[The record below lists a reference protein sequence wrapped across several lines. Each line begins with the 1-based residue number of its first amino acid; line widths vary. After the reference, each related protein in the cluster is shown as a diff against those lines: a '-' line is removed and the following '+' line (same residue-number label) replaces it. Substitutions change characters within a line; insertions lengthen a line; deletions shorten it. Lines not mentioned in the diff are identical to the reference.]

1 MRYIKLFT
9 IYFMSIAYTY
19 VGVRHFVD
27 PDFFLAIMPNYLSMH
42 LFFVYLTGLIEVVFG
57 LLLAFRKT
65 RKFASYG
72 LIILL
77 LMVFPAN
84 IHLVESELSQ
94 SILEVSKVQTI
105 IRLPFQGLFPYASV
119 YVYMFQF
126 FIDFQIC

>member
-19 VGVRHFVD
+19 VGVRHFID

-42 LFFVYLTGLIEVVFG
+42 LFFVYLTGLMEVVFV

-72 LIILL
+72 LIVLL
-77 LMVFPAN
+77 LIVFPAN

-94 SILEVSKVQTI
+94 SILEVSKEQTI
-105 IRLPFQGLFPYASV
+105 IRLPFQGLFLILAYWHSKNN
-119 YVYMFQF
+119 
-126 FIDFQIC
+126 

>member
-1 MRYIKLFT
+1 MKYIKLIT

-19 VGVRHFVD
+19 VGVRHFID

-42 LFFVYLTGLIEVVFG
+42 LFFVYLTGLMEVVFG

-72 LIILL
+72 LIVLL
-77 LMVFPAN
+77 LIVFPAN

-94 SILEVSKVQTI
+94 SILEVSKEQTI
-105 IRLPFQGLFPYASV
+105 IRLPFQGLLLILAYWHSKNN
-119 YVYMFQF
+119 
-126 FIDFQIC
+126 

>member
-1 MRYIKLFT
+1 MAYIKLLT

-19 VGVRHFVD
+19 VGVRHFID

-42 LFFVYLTGLIEVVFG
+42 LFIVYLTGLMEVAFG
-57 LLLAFRKT
+57 FLLAFRRT

-77 LMVFPAN
+77 LIVFPAN

-94 SILEVSKVQTI
+94 SILEVSKEQTI
-105 IRLPFQGLFPYASV
+105 IRLPFQGLLLLLAYWHSKNN
-119 YVYMFQF
+119 
-126 FIDFQIC
+126 

>member
-1 MRYIKLFT
+1 MKYIKLIT

-19 VGVRHFVD
+19 VGVRHFID

-42 LFFVYLTGLIEVVFG
+42 LFFVYLTGLMEVVFG

-77 LMVFPAN
+77 LIVFPAN

-94 SILEVSKVQTI
+94 SILEVSKQQTI
-105 IRLPFQGLFPYASV
+105 TRLPFQGLFIILAYWHSKNN
-119 YVYMFQF
+119 
-126 FIDFQIC
+126 

>member
-1 MRYIKLFT
+1 MKYIKLIT

-19 VGVRHFVD
+19 VGVRHFID

-42 LFFVYLTGLIEVVFG
+42 LFFVYLTGLMEVVFG
-57 LLLAFRKT
+57 TLLAFRKT

-77 LMVFPAN
+77 LIVFPAN

-94 SILEVSKVQTI
+94 SILEVSKEQTI
-105 IRLPFQGLFPYASV
+105 IRLPFQGLFLILAYWHSKNN
-119 YVYMFQF
+119 
-126 FIDFQIC
+126 

>member
-1 MRYIKLFT
+1 MKYIKLIT

-19 VGVRHFVD
+19 VGVRHFID

-42 LFFVYLTGLIEVVFG
+42 LFFVYLTGLMEVVFG

-77 LMVFPAN
+77 LIVFPAN

-94 SILEVSKVQTI
+94 SILEVSREQSI
-105 IRLPFQGLFPYASV
+105 IRLPFQGLFLILAYWHSK
-119 YVYMFQF
+119 
-126 FIDFQIC
+126 IN

>member
-1 MRYIKLFT
+1 MKYIKLIT

-19 VGVRHFVD
+19 VGVRHFID

-42 LFFVYLTGLIEVVFG
+42 LFFVYLTGLMEVVFG

-65 RKFASYG
+65 RKLASYG

-77 LMVFPAN
+77 LIVFPAN

-94 SILEVSKVQTI
+94 SILEVSKEQTI
-105 IRLPFQGLFPYASV
+105 IRLPFQGLFLILAYWHSKNN
-119 YVYMFQF
+119 
-126 FIDFQIC
+126 

>member
-1 MRYIKLFT
+1 MKYIKLIT

-19 VGVRHFVD
+19 VGVRHFID

-42 LFFVYLTGLIEVVFG
+42 LFFVYLTGLMEVVFG

-77 LMVFPAN
+77 LIVFPAN

-94 SILEVSKVQTI
+94 SILEVSKEQTI
-105 IRLPFQGLFPYASV
+105 IRLPFQGLLLLLAYWHSKNN
-119 YVYMFQF
+119 
-126 FIDFQIC
+126 

>member
-19 VGVRHFVD
+19 VGVRHFID

-42 LFFVYLTGLIEVVFG
+42 LFFVYLTGLMEVVFG

-105 IRLPFQGLFPYASV
+105 IRLPFQGLFLILAYWHSKNN
-119 YVYMFQF
+119 
-126 FIDFQIC
+126 

>member
-1 MRYIKLFT
+1 MKYIKLIT

-19 VGVRHFVD
+19 VGVRHFID

-42 LFFVYLTGLIEVVFG
+42 LFFVYLTGLMEVVFG
-57 LLLAFRKT
+57 SLLAFRKT

-77 LMVFPAN
+77 LIVFPAN

-94 SILEVSKVQTI
+94 SILEVSREQSI
-105 IRLPFQGLFPYASV
+105 IRLPFQGLFLILAYWHSKNN
-119 YVYMFQF
+119 
-126 FIDFQIC
+126 